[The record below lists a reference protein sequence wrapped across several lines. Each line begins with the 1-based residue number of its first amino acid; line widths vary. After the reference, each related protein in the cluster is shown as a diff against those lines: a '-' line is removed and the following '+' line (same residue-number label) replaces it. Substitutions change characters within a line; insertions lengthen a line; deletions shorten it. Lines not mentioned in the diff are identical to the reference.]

1 MGLSI
6 WTTFLLM
13 LLYIHCV
20 FFVLCSCL
28 CLIHFVCILRFCAG
42 VVFEIATHSPL
53 HSFVCLFFS
62 PLSAFQ
68 WRKGL
73 KLSGEAAVEQITLD
87 GVRGLRVML
96 SATVHDVLYYMSPV
110 YCQDIINAV
119 WVIPKNLWNSLSF
132 HFPFLFLFDVSTHCS
147 SLSVF
152 SSIETVSIDFQELNF
167 SYCLIWTPNIER
179 SAEYIICTSVWMST
193 LRRCYIDIF
202 YLKLLLSRAI
212 WEAFLGCFPHIFPSS
227 RFSTEVSRIVL
238 LHLLEAYFF
247 IENFTTKEVAKW
259 KGFFCKRIKIG
270 LSKTMIYGIHVQEP
284 QAMKDHES
292 PYPCRANWG

>member
-1 MGLSI
+1 MSNVNRFLAEVCLS
-6 WTTFLLM
+6 TPSCFLECIYMRFYICFDSHIDCQWACLFE
-13 LLYIHCV
+13 LLFCWCFLIFIMFFLSFVVVFAWYI
-20 FFVLCSCL
+20 
-28 CLIHFVCILRFCAG
+28 FVCILRLCAG

-73 KLSGEAAVEQITLD
+73 KLSGEAAVEKITLD

-110 YCQDIINAV
+110 YCQDITNSV

-152 SSIETVSIDFQELNF
+152 SSIEN
-167 SYCLIWTPNIER
+167 C
-179 SAEYIICTSVWMST
+179 
-193 LRRCYIDIF
+193 F
-202 YLKLLLSRAI
+202 Y
-212 WEAFLGCFPHIFPSS
+212 
-227 RFSTEVSRIVL
+227 RFSGT
-238 LHLLEAYFF
+238 
-247 IENFTTKEVAKW
+247 
-259 KGFFCKRIKIG
+259 
-270 LSKTMIYGIHVQEP
+270 
-284 QAMKDHES
+284 
-292 PYPCRANWG
+292 